1 MRRSPLSPVGLSLA
15 LIALAGPAA
24 LAQTQERAGL
34 QVKLKQGDQ
43 MRYSYTWT
51 LEQKT
56 ELPGMPLEETSEVAY
71 ALDQQV
77 EGVTDGVATVRATIK
92 NLRVRLGAGMMGEL
106 TYDSTTDGES
116 NPFSWLR
123 HVVDKSFTYKIKG
136 TGEVTEVTGGD
147 AIRDEVTK
155 AVERDAANQRGGGGD
170 MGGGGMGMG
179 MDPGMMMQMVAARLT
194 VVFTDESLKSSL
206 GVVNHVLPDAGA
218 AANEGTT
225 WSRPVVER
233 LPNVGTLRFTG
244 EFAHRGGAADAV
256 RITARATDDVQLER
270 EKGEAGDNMMAEMQ
284 RQMTE
289 KLEVTRKSVAG
300 TASFDVARGRLLDS
314 EMVHEIDMEGPLPAM
329 MAAMLG
335 EQAKGTKLKQS
346 IVLTL
351 RYVQEQ
357 DGAATPAPGQG
368 GGGQGGGR
376 F

>member
-1 MRRSPLSPVGLSLA
+1 MRLVPSTTFGLSLA
-15 LIALAGPAA
+15 LVALAAPAA
-24 LAQTQERAGL
+24 LAQTQQRAGL
-34 QVKLKQGDQ
+34 NVTLKQGDQ
-43 MRYSYTWT
+43 LRYRYTWT

-56 ELPGMPLEETSEVAY
+56 ELPGMPMEETSEVAY
-71 ALDQQV
+71 ALDQRV
-77 EGVTDGVATVRATIK
+77 EAVAEGVATVRATIK
-92 NLRVRLGAGMMGEL
+92 HLRVRLGAGMMGEL
-106 TYDSTTDGES
+106 TYDSATDGES
-116 NPFSWLR
+116 NPFAWLR

-147 AIRDEVTK
+147 AIRDEVTE
-155 AVERDAANQRGGGGD
+155 AVKRDAANQGGQGGMGGD
-170 MGGGGMGMG
+170 DMGMG

-206 GVVNHVLPDAGA
+206 GVVNHVLPDAGV

-225 WSRPVVER
+225 WSRAVVER
-233 LPNVGTLRFTG
+233 LPNVGTLSFTG
-244 EFAHRGGAADAV
+244 EFGHRGGAGDAV
-256 RITARATDDVQLER
+256 RITTRASDDVRLER
-270 EKGEAGDNMMAEMQ
+270 DKGQAGDNMMAEMQ

-300 TASFDVARGRLLDS
+300 TASFDVARGRLIDS

-351 RYVQEQ
+351 RYVEDQ
-357 DGAATPAPGQG
+357 DAGAAPAPGQG
-368 GGGQGGGR
+368 GQGNGR

>member
-1 MRRSPLSPVGLSLA
+1 MRRSSVDTLGLSLA
-15 LIALAGPAA
+15 LLALASPAA
-24 LAQTQERAGL
+24 FAQTQERAGL

-43 MRYSYTWT
+43 MRYGYTWT

-77 EGVTDGVATVRATIK
+77 EGLADGVATVRATIK

-155 AVERDAANQRGGGGD
+155 AVEAEAANQRGGGD
-170 MGGGGMGMG
+170 MGGGGGMGMG
-179 MDPGMMMQMVAARLT
+179 MDPGMMMKMVAARLM
-194 VVFTDESLKSSL
+194 VVFSDESLKSSL
-206 GVVNHVLPDAGA
+206 DVVNHVLPDAA
-218 AANEGTT
+218 AATEGTT
-225 WSRPVVER
+225 WSRAVRER
-233 LPNVGTLRFTG
+233 LPNVGTLSFTG
-244 EFAHRGGAADAV
+244 EFAHRGGAGDAV
-256 RITARATDDVQLER
+256 RITTRATDDVQLER
-270 EKGEAGDNMMAEMQ
+270 DKGQGGNDMMAEMQ

-289 KLEVTRKSVAG
+289 KLEVTRKTVAG

-329 MAAMLG
+329 MAAMMG

-351 RYVQEQ
+351 RYAE
-357 DGAATPAPGQG
+357 DRAPAAPAPG
-368 GGGQGGGR
+368 GQG